1 MQYIK
6 IDNNGV
12 VNIVSSSP
20 FYEAIEIQEHI
31 SVKIGMIYK
40 DGVFTKTFEQ
50 EKQEKLEALNT
61 YVNTQFKAYLEKYPD
76 VEVQSFTVKSA
87 EASKVASNPDV
98 PLTDTPYLSALTN
111 NDITAR
117 NSLAEAVNVKVK
129 ENAALETFA
138 VQTRDAIKACATEEE
153 LNNVTWE

>member
-12 VNIVSSSP
+12 VTIVSSSP

-40 DGVFTKTFEQ
+40 DGVFTKNFEDL
-50 EKQEKLEALNT
+50 KQEKLESLNT
-61 YVNTQFKAYLEKYPD
+61 YVNAQFKAYLGKYPD

-87 EASKVASNPDV
+87 EAARIAVNPET
-98 PLTDTPYLSALTN
+98 PLSDTPYLSALTN
-111 NDITAR
+111 NDLTAR
-117 NSLAEAVNVKVK
+117 NELAEAVNAKVK
-129 ENAALETFA
+129 ENAELEAFA
-138 VQTRDAIKACATEEE
+138 VQTRDAIKACKTQEE
-153 LNNVTWE
+153 LTNVTW